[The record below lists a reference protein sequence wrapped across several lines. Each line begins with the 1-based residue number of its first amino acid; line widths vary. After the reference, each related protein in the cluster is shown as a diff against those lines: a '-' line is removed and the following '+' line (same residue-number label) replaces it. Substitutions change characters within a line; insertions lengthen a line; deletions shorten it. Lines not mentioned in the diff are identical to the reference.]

1 MTPFSHREFTDSL
14 ITEKLRFCQ
23 VVDCGSHQKLELS
36 PVAVYILRH
45 HSTTKIQK
53 ITQSHTA
60 QSIYKIN
67 KILSQV
73 HRKLLENYDKCFVK
87 NIQSSYDD
95 NVTKI
100 DYVIIP

>member
-1 MTPFSHREFTDSL
+1 MIQTWIP
-14 ITEKLRFCQ
+14 
-23 VVDCGSHQKLELS
+23 
-36 PVAVYILRH
+36 LRH

-87 NIQSSYDD
+87 
-95 NVTKI
+95 
-100 DYVIIP
+100 